1 MRHQHPSIDLSP
13 TWVRAILVI
22 ALVVGTAQQGHAQ
35 TSTANDSSVVNHG
48 SQGSGTEEN
57 TASAP
62 NWSWSG
68 ERAQAPQQRILV
80 GPATAPVELIQERT
94 SAARSKY
101 PSLVMSKG
109 IVYKLDGERSAVRLA
124 EDSSIVLRVE
134 TLSSPD
140 ADTSTANTEQV
151 PDDLLLVR
159 LQPAT
164 DARTL
169 VVVEQTCYGYRD
181 VRRPGGSIPFQRA
194 AGAPGQWELRMDGLQ
209 PGEYALVAPDQ
220 IVDPA
225 GPIAVHTFGVGV
237 PDPPVPAHH
246 PSHGA
251 STPTCTP

>member
-1 MRHQHPSIDLSP
+1 MRHQHPSLHRSQAWFP
-13 TWVRAILVI
+13 VLLAI
-22 ALVVGTAQQGHAQ
+22 ALVVGTAQQGSAQ
-35 TSTANDSSVVNHG
+35 ISAANDGSLVSDSSRG
-48 SQGSGTEEN
+48 SWANEKS
-57 TASAP
+57 APAP

-124 EDSSIVLRVE
+124 GDSSIVLRVE

-140 ADTSTANTEQV
+140 ADTSTANTAQV

-194 AGAPGQWELRMDGLQ
+194 AGGPGQWELRMDGLQ
-209 PGEYALVAPDQ
+209 PGEYALVAAEQ
-220 IVDPA
+220 ITRPA
-225 GPIAVHTFGVGV
+225 GPIAVHTFGVGE
-237 PDPPVPAHH
+237 PDPTAPAH
-246 PSHGA
+246 
-251 STPTCTP
+251 PTAH